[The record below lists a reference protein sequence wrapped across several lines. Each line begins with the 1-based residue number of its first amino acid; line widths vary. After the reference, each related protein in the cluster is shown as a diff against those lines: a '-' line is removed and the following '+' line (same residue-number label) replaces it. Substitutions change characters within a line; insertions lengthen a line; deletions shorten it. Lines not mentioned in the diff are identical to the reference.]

1 MSDNIQDSSNSF
13 EVALV
18 TALKLPGVKVN
29 RREFLLKTFD
39 SYTNNNSIDILD
51 ILERGPIVVG
61 VGVNTLNKM
70 ASDLIQKRTLQ
81 CSSASFAAGLP
92 GGFAMAATI
101 PADTLQFFGVTL
113 RLAQELAYIYGY
125 RDMWDNG
132 DLDIEQVKGEL
143 TLFLGVMFG
152 VGGSASAV
160 KVLSSSIAKQVLKKL
175 PQKALTKTIY
185 YPIIKKTAALIGVKI
200 TKQTFAKGV
209 SKVIPVLGGV
219 ISGGLTYASMK
230 PMGNRLKDTL
240 AESISYTEEE
250 AKRDIE
256 SMFSSVDVPFT
267 EVAADTET
275 NGAENND
282 NSNKKN
288 ASFSVADELLKFKNL
303 LDMGAITQEEFD
315 IKKKQLL
322 YADI

>member
-1 MSDNIQDSSNSF
+1 M
-13 EVALV
+13 
-18 TALKLPGVKVN
+18 
-29 RREFLLKTFD
+29 
-39 SYTNNNSIDILD
+39 
-51 ILERGPIVVG
+51 
-61 VGVNTLNKM
+61 
-70 ASDLIQKRTLQ
+70 
-81 CSSASFAAGLP
+81 
-92 GGFAMAATI
+92 
-101 PADTLQFFGVTL
+101 

-125 RDMWDNG
+125 KDIWDNG

-160 KVLSSSIAKQVLKKL
+160 KMLSSSIAKQVLKKL

-185 YPIIKKTAALIGVKI
+185 YPIIKKTATLIGVKI

-209 SKVIPVLGGV
+209 SKIIPVLGGV

-230 PMGNRLKDTL
+230 PMGSRLKDTL

-256 SMFSSVDVPFT
+256 SMLNSVDVSYT
-267 EVAADTET
+267 EAAADTVS
-275 NGAENND
+275 NDAENTD
-282 NSNKKN
+282 TSSKKN

-315 IKKKQLL
+315 LKKKQLL
-322 YADI
+322 NLDN